1 MAATLSEQEGT
12 APHIHRQQFSLPQ
25 LPTSSVTIYPAR
37 ATVVRNIKG
46 IILKPGRNE
55 IILHQLTPRADE
67 NSIKVSG
74 RLTGGKILL
83 IADMTVDLVKPPA
96 PGGAEE
102 GGGGKDKVVSWEPD
116 SNNEEVEEEPTVS
129 DNDTPTLKELSGKI
143 QDLKSKIKDRRE
155 NVASCEKQL
164 AYLDRWGTTLTD
176 KEPSNGSLGDRSTVA
191 VEKFLNTYSVQRSAL
206 MARKASCAVELEVWG
221 KNLTNIEKEKEKL
234 SARVLLK
241 KLKVRE
247 EEIRKKEEERERL
260 REEGKVDKDAKAPEK
275 WYRVRVWIDRE
286 ENDGGEDSSK
296 VSCDAEGELELKYT
310 VSDAGW
316 ASRYDIVIS
325 SSDDADSATDI
336 ANPMT
341 GKVTAHL
348 TYHAHFQNRTYETWK
363 DALITLSTSQTVFTG
378 LQDGAPTL
386 EPWRIRLTSF
396 AAAAGHY
403 RHRYVPGGNG
413 DGDSAAVML
422 KNRTYGGLYSSQ
434 EKAGI
439 DKEKKEERKI
449 VQPMLHYY
457 RRDAVKS
464 KDMMMKKGDFK
475 VSYDEYSAPSD
486 LTGTIAGYGAFDLGG
501 GGGLRTEDDDGE
513 SSESDDEAA
522 SMAETLTRT
531 LTLSSTHQLAQPPTP
546 RPNFVTQGLTSSY
559 SLPHRMTIP
568 STHGSVGDLET
579 STSAV
584 RRHTILTTAL
594 SQIQLSYASTPK
606 LRAAAYLKARI
617 LNDSSTTLRKGLV
630 GVTLD
635 GTFIGSTPLPRTVYP
650 GGIFNLPLGIDESVT
665 VTYAKPSIKRNA
677 QKSAAVGGL
686 FGNSMISWG
695 KGQQEMIA
703 TYGRST
709 VIRNNRL
716 DRGAIELVVCDQ
728 VPVSEDAKLVVT
740 VTYPRGLKPPPLL
753 APGVKNGKA
762 IQEEPEMDE
771 GDEGGGEGSSMRMG
785 HPVPTGTGVYVEG
798 FSAIMA
804 QEETPKPVVAR
815 PSPQQLPV
823 PLGSTLAPSDDDSTS
838 YQSTG
843 KSKRKSLFSNIGR
856 PSTFKYSYAPPPPPP
871 QPQPQVQL
879 QPKHQELQPFWKST
893 NVKEEKWG
901 SAVAAMRR
909 NGEVVW
915 KVKLN
920 PGMGVRLGLEYDAKV
935 PAGEGIAGLY
945 WSG

>member
-1 MAATLSEQEGT
+1 MAATLPEQDST

-46 IILKPGRNE
+46 ISLKPGRNE

-74 RLTGGKILL
+74 RLMGGKILL

-96 PGGAEE
+96 PGGGEE
-102 GGGGKDKVVSWEPD
+102 GGRKDKAISWEPD
-116 SNNEEVEEEPTVS
+116 SDSDEVEEEPSVS

-143 QDLKSKIKDRRE
+143 RDLKSKIEDRRE
-155 NVASCEKQL
+155 KVASCEKQL
-164 AYLDRWGTTLTD
+164 AYLERWGTTLTD
-176 KEPSNGSLGDRSTVA
+176 KGLSKGSLEDRSTIS
-191 VEKFLNTYSVQRSAL
+191 VEAFLNTYSVRRSGL
-206 MARKASCAVELEVWG
+206 MAQQASCTVELEVWVEDLA
-221 KNLTNIEKEKEKL
+221 KLEKEKQKL
-234 SARVLLK
+234 SARVLRK
-241 KLKVRE
+241 KQKVRE
-247 EEIRKKEEERERL
+247 ERIRKKEEERERL
-260 REEGKVDKDAKAPEK
+260 REEGKEDKDAKAPEK

-286 ENDGGEDSSK
+286 ENDDGEDSSK
-296 VSCDAEGELELKYT
+296 EACVIEGELELKYT

-325 SSDDADSATDI
+325 SAGDADSATDI
-336 ANPMT
+336 ENPKT
-341 GKVTAHL
+341 GKLTAYL

-386 EPWRIRLTSF
+386 EPWRIRLTSIT
-396 AAAAGHY
+396 AAAGRY
-403 RHRYVPGGNG
+403 RNRHGHGGHADG
-413 DGDSAAVML
+413 GDSAAAML

-439 DKEKKEERKI
+439 DKEKNEERKI
-449 VQPMLHYY
+449 VQPMQQQYKGRPVAL
-457 RRDAVKS
+457 KS
-464 KDMMMKKGDFK
+464 KKMMGSAFRTN
-475 VSYDEYSAPSD
+475 SLTRSAPSASES
-486 LTGTIAGYGAFDLGG
+486 LTVFSMPGG
-501 GGGLRTEDDDGE
+501 GRAACAEEDVDGEE
-513 SSESDDEAA
+513 SSESEDEAA

-531 LTLSSTHQLAQPPTP
+531 LTLSSTHQPTQAPTP

-568 STHGSVGDLET
+568 STHGSAGDLET

-584 RRHTILTTAL
+584 RRHTILTMAL
-594 SQIQLSYASTPK
+594 SQIQLSYTSTPK

-635 GTFIGSTPLPRTVYP
+635 GTFVGSTPLPRTVYP

-665 VTYAKPSIKRNA
+665 VTYAKPSIRRNA
-677 QKSAAVGGL
+677 QRSAAGGGL
-686 FGNSMISWG
+686 FGGSMISWG

-740 VTYPRGLKPPPLL
+740 VTYPRGLKPPPSLL
-753 APGVKNGKA
+753 APGAKNAKA
-762 IQEEPEMDE
+762 IQEEPEMGE

-785 HPVPTGTGVYVEG
+785 HPVPTGTAVYVEG
-798 FSAIMA
+798 FSAIIA
-804 QEETPKPVVAR
+804 QEEAPKPVVVQ
-815 PSPQQLPV
+815 PSSPQKLPV
-823 PLGSTLAPSDDDSTS
+823 PPGSTPAPSDDDSAS

-843 KSKRKSLFSNIGR
+843 RTKRKSLFSIGR
-856 PSTFKYSYAPPPPPP
+856 SSTVKHSGAPPPPP
-871 QPQPQVQL
+871 QPKFQPQ
-879 QPKHQELQPFWKST
+879 PKQQELQPFWKST

-935 PAGEGIAGLY
+935 PAGEGIAGL
-945 WSG
+945 

>member
-1 MAATLSEQEGT
+1 MTATLSERDST
-12 APHIHRQQFSLPQ
+12 APHLHRQQFSLPQ

-102 GGGGKDKVVSWEPD
+102 GGGKDKVISWEPD
-116 SNNEEVEEEPTVS
+116 SDNDEVEEEPTVS

-155 NVASCEKQL
+155 NAASCEKQL

-176 KEPSNGSLGDRSTVA
+176 KELSKGSLGDRSTVA
-191 VEKFLNTYSVQRSAL
+191 VEQFLNTYSVRRSGL
-206 MARKASCAVELEVWG
+206 MAQKANCAVELEVRE
-221 KNLTNIEKEKEKL
+221 KNLAKLEKEKKKL

-247 EEIRKKEEERERL
+247 ERIRKKEEERERL
-260 REEGKVDKDAKAPEK
+260 REEGKVDKDVKAPEK

-286 ENDGGEDSSK
+286 ENDDGEDSRK

-325 SSDDADSATDI
+325 SSGDADSVTDI
-336 ANPMT
+336 ANPKT

-386 EPWRIRLTSF
+386 EPWRIRLTSI

-403 RHRYVPGGNG
+403 RNRYGYGGNG
-413 DGDSAAVML
+413 DGDSAAAML

-449 VQPMLHYY
+449 VQPMQQQYGRSALH
-457 RRDAVKS
+457 
-464 KDMMMKKGDFK
+464 
-475 VSYDEYSAPSD
+475 APCGST
-486 LTGTIAGYGAFDLGG
+486 TGFGVLNSLGG
-501 GGGLRTEDDDGE
+501 GGGVRTEDDNEE
-513 SSESDDEAA
+513 SSESEDEAA

-531 LTLSSTHQLAQPPTP
+531 LTLSSTHQPAQLPTP
-546 RPNFVTQGLTSSY
+546 KPNFVTQGLTSSY

-568 STHGSVGDLET
+568 STHGSIGDLET

-584 RRHTILTTAL
+584 RRHTILTMAL

-635 GTFIGSTPLPRTVYP
+635 GTFVGSTPLPRTVYP

-677 QKSAAVGGL
+677 QKSAAAGGL
-686 FGNSMISWG
+686 FGSSMISWG
-695 KGQQEMIA
+695 KGQQEMMA

-740 VTYPRGLKPPPLL
+740 VTYPRGLKAPPPLL
-753 APGVKNGKA
+753 APGVKNAKA
-762 IQEEPEMDE
+762 IQEEPEMGE

-785 HPVPTGTGVYVEG
+785 HPVSTGTGVYVEG

-804 QEETPKPVVAR
+804 QEEAPKPVVVQ
-815 PSPQQLPV
+815 PSPPQLPV
-823 PLGSTLAPSDDDSTS
+823 PLGSTLSPSEDDSAS

-856 PSTFKYSYAPPPPPP
+856 PSTFKYGSAPPPPPLE
-871 QPQPQVQL
+871 PQPQVQL
-879 QPKHQELQPFWKST
+879 QPKKQELQPFWKST

-935 PAGEGIAGLY
+935 PAGEGIAGL
-945 WSG
+945 

>member
-1 MAATLSEQEGT
+1 
-12 APHIHRQQFSLPQ
+12 
-25 LPTSSVTIYPAR
+25 
-37 ATVVRNIKG
+37 
-46 IILKPGRNE
+46 
-55 IILHQLTPRADE
+55 
-67 NSIKVSG
+67 
-74 RLTGGKILL
+74 
-83 IADMTVDLVKPPA
+83 MTVDLVKPPA

-102 GGGGKDKVVSWEPD
+102 NGERDKVVSWEPD
-116 SNNEEVEEEPTVS
+116 SDNDEVEEEPTVS

-143 QDLKSKIKDRRE
+143 QDLKSKLKDRRE
-155 NVASCEKQL
+155 KAESCERQL
-164 AYLDRWGTTLTD
+164 AYLERWGTTLTD
-176 KEPSNGSLGDRSTVA
+176 KELSKGSLGDRSTSS
-191 VEKFLNTYSVQRSAL
+191 VEQFLNTYSVRRSDL
-206 MARKASCAVELEVWG
+206 MAQRAGCVVELEVWE
-221 KNLTNIEKEKEKL
+221 KFLAKLEKEKQKL
-234 SARVLLK
+234 STRVLRK
-241 KLKVRE
+241 KLKAKE
-247 EEIRKKEEERERL
+247 ERIRKKEEELERL

-286 ENDGGEDSSK
+286 ESDDGEDSSK
-296 VSCDAEGELELKYT
+296 VTCDVEGELELKYSECCQNSNANYAGISMHT
-310 VSDAGW
+310 ANISIAVSDAGW

-325 SSDDADSATDI
+325 SAGDADSATDI
-336 ANPMT
+336 ANPKA

-386 EPWRIRLTSF
+386 EPWRIRLTSI

-403 RHRYVPGGNG
+403 KNRYGHGGHG
-413 DGDSAAVML
+413 EGDSAAAIL

-449 VQPMLHYY
+449 VQPMQQQY
-457 RRDAVKS
+457 RRSAWKAPGGLVMGTSKGVKRYS
-464 KDMMMKKGDFK
+464 
-475 VSYDEYSAPSD
+475 SAPSATTESINRYGIFD
-486 LTGTIAGYGAFDLGG
+486 SPGYGG
-501 GGGLRTEDDDGE
+501 GGVRTEVDDGE
-513 SSESDDEAA
+513 SSESEDEAA

-531 LTLSSTHQLAQPPTP
+531 LTLSSTHQPAQPPAP

-584 RRHTILTTAL
+584 RRHTILTMAL

-635 GTFIGSTPLPRTVYP
+635 GTFVGSTPLPRTIYP

-665 VTYAKPSIKRNA
+665 VTYAKPSIRRNA
-677 QKSAAVGGL
+677 QKNAAGGGL
-686 FGNSMISWG
+686 FGSSMISWG
-695 KGQQEMIA
+695 KGQQEMMA

-716 DRGAIELVVCDQ
+716 DRGAIELMVCDQ

-740 VTYPRGLKPPPLL
+740 VTYPRGLKPPPPLL
-753 APGVKNGKA
+753 APGAKNAKA
-762 IQEEPEMDE
+762 IQEEPEMGE

-804 QEETPKPVVAR
+804 QEEVPKPVVVQPA
-815 PSPQQLPV
+815 SPQKLPV
-823 PLGSTLAPSDDDSTS
+823 PPGSTSAPSDDDSIS

-843 KSKRKSLFSNIGR
+843 KTKRKSLFSNIGR
-856 PSTFKYSYAPPPPPP
+856 SSTVKHSGAPPPPPL
-871 QPQPQVQL
+871 QPQVQP
-879 QPKHQELQPFWKST
+879 QPKQQEFQPFWKSAI
-893 NVKEEKWG
+893 VKEEKWG

-935 PAGEGIAGLY
+935 PAGEGIAGL
-945 WSG
+945 

>member
-1 MAATLSEQEGT
+1 MAATLSEQDSI
-12 APHIHRQQFSLPQ
+12 APHIPRQQFSLPQ

-37 ATVVRNIKG
+37 ATVVRNIRG

-74 RLTGGKILL
+74 RLTEGKILL

-102 GGGGKDKVVSWEPD
+102 GDGKDKVVSWEPD
-116 SNNEEVEEEPTVS
+116 SDNDEVEEVPTVS
-129 DNDTPTLKELSGKI
+129 DNDTPTLKVLSEKI
-143 QDLKSKIKDRRE
+143 QDLKSKIKDHRE
-155 NVASCEKQL
+155 KLASGEKQL
-164 AYLDRWGTTLTD
+164 TYLEKWGTTLTD
-176 KEPSNGSLGDRSTVA
+176 KDLSKGSFGDRSTVA
-191 VEKFLNTYSVQRSAL
+191 VEQFLNTYSVRRSDIVTQR
-206 MARKASCAVELEVWG
+206 ASCAVELEVWE
-221 KNLTNIEKEKEKL
+221 KDLALLEKEKQKL
-234 SARVLLK
+234 SARVLQK
-241 KLKVRE
+241 KKKVRE
-247 EEIRKKEEERERL
+247 ERIRKREEERERL
-260 REEGKVDKDAKAPEK
+260 REEGKEDKDAKAPER

-286 ENDGGEDSSK
+286 ENDDEKDSSK
-296 VSCDAEGELELKYT
+296 VTCDIEADIRMHMANIPIA

-325 SSDDADSATDI
+325 SAGDANPATDT
-336 ANPMT
+336 ANPKT
-341 GKVTAHL
+341 GKVTAYL

-363 DALITLSTSQTVFTG
+363 DAFITLSTSQTVFTG

-386 EPWRIRLTSF
+386 EPWRIRLTSI

-403 RHRYVPGGNG
+403 KNRYTRGVQG
-413 DGDSAAVML
+413 DSGDSAAAML

-439 DKEKKEERKI
+439 VKEKKEERKI
-449 VQPMLHYY
+449 VEPMQQLY
-457 RRDAVKS
+457 RRGPVKS
-464 KDMMMKKGDFK
+464 SIEFGMRRSFMSK
-475 VSYDEYSAPSD
+475 SLSA
-486 LTGTIAGYGAFDLGG
+486 AGAASESLSAFSIFDPPGFGG
-501 GGGLRTEDDDGE
+501 GVHGEDDDGE
-513 SSESDDEAA
+513 SSESEDEAA
-522 SMAETLTRT
+522 SMAETLTRPLT
-531 LTLSSTHQLAQPPTP
+531 LTSTHQPDQSPAP

-568 STHGSVGDLET
+568 STHGSVGGLET
-579 STSAV
+579 SASAV
-584 RRHTILTTAL
+584 RRHTILTMAL

-635 GTFIGSTPLPRTVYP
+635 GTFVGSTPLPRTVYP

-677 QKSAAVGGL
+677 QKSAAGGGL
-686 FGNSMISWG
+686 FGSSMISWG
-695 KGQQEMIA
+695 KGQQEMMA

-740 VTYPRGLKPPPLL
+740 VTYPRGLKPPPPLL
-753 APGVKNGKA
+753 APGAKNAKA
-762 IQEEPEMDE
+762 FQEEPEM
-771 GDEGGGEGSSMRMG
+771 GE
-785 HPVPTGTGVYVEG
+785 
-798 FSAIMA
+798 
-804 QEETPKPVVAR
+804 
-815 PSPQQLPV
+815 
-823 PLGSTLAPSDDDSTS
+823 
-838 YQSTG
+838 
-843 KSKRKSLFSNIGR
+843 
-856 PSTFKYSYAPPPPPP
+856 
-871 QPQPQVQL
+871 
-879 QPKHQELQPFWKST
+879 
-893 NVKEEKWG
+893 EEKWG
-901 SAVAAMRR
+901 NAVAAMKR

-935 PAGEGIAGLY
+935 PAGEGIAGL
-945 WSG
+945 